1 MKKPTIGFIGQGWIG
16 KNYANDFEARG
27 YEVTRYALEE
37 PYAENKD
44 AIASC
49 DIVFVAVPT
58 PTTDKGFDAS
68 IVRAVIKNTGSG
80 KTVVIKSTLLPGT
93 TEALQK
99 EFPDR
104 IILCSPE
111 FLREKHAAH
120 DASHPERNLIGIPEE
135 TPAHHASAELVLSVC
150 AKAPFAKIMPSRAAE
165 LTKYAGNVFL
175 ANKVVLANLFYDLS
189 KSIGVEYEM
198 LREALAA
205 DPRIGAS
212 HLFPVDASGHTDKK
226 GRGAGGDCFIKDME
240 AFRQLYKKTTDA
252 EGDALLS
259 AIVRKNN
266 ALLRESQKDIELLKG
281 VYGDNH
287 DVLS

>member
-27 YEVTRYALEE
+27 YDVVRYALEE
-37 PYAENKD
+37 PYAQNKE
-44 AIASC
+44 AITTC

-58 PTTDKGFDAS
+58 PTNVNGFDAS
-68 IVRAVIKNTGSG
+68 IVRAVMPLIG
-80 KTVVIKSTLLPGT
+80 KGKIAVVKSTLLPGT
-93 TEALQK
+93 TESLQK

-104 IILCSPE
+104 IVLCSPE

-120 DASHPERNLIGIPEE
+120 DASHPERNLIGIPED
-135 TPAHHASAELVLSVC
+135 TTSHTKAAELVLSVS
-150 AKAPFAKIMPSRAAE
+150 AKADFSKVMPSRAAE

-175 ANKVVLANLFYDLS
+175 ANKVVLANIFYDLS
-189 KSIGVEYEM
+189 QTLGVEYET

-226 GRGAGGDCFIKDME
+226 GRGAGGDCFIKDLE
-240 AFRQLYKKTTDA
+240 AFRQLYKKANDV

-259 AIVRKNN
+259 AVVRKNN
-266 ALLRESQKDIELLKG
+266 ALLTQSDKDIELLRG
-281 VYGDNH
+281 VYGKDY
-287 DVLS
+287 DVLP

>member
-27 YEVTRYALEE
+27 YTVVRYALEA
-37 PYAENKD
+37 PYAQNKE
-44 AIASC
+44 AIATC

-58 PTTDKGFDAS
+58 PTTKDGFDAS
-68 IVRAVIKNTGSG
+68 IVRAVIPLVGTG
-80 KTVVIKSTLLPGT
+80 KIAVVKSTLLPGT
-93 TEALQK
+93 TESLQK
-99 EFPDR
+99 EFHDR
-104 IILCSPE
+104 IVLCSPE

-120 DASHPERNLIGIPEE
+120 DASHPTRTLIGIPEE
-135 TPAHHASAELVLSVC
+135 DALHQDAAELVLSVC
-150 AKAPFAKIMPSRAAE
+150 AKAPYTNIMPSRAAE

-175 ANKVVLANLFYDLS
+175 ANKVVLANLFYDLAHTL
-189 KSIGVEYEM
+189 GVDYETV
-198 LREALAA
+198 REALAS

-240 AFRQLYKKTTDA
+240 AFRQLYKKTEDT

-259 AIVRKNN
+259 ALVRKNN
-266 ALLRESQKDIELLKG
+266 ALLTQSEKDVELLER
-281 VYGDNH
+281 VYGNDH

>member
-27 YEVTRYALEE
+27 YDVVRYALEE
-37 PYAENKD
+37 PYVKNKE
-44 AIASC
+44 AIAQC
-49 DIVFVAVPT
+49 ERVFVAVPT

-68 IVRAVIKNTGSG
+68 IVRAVIKNTGAG

-120 DASHPERNLIGIPEE
+120 DAAHPERNLIGIPEE
-135 TPAHHASAELVLSVC
+135 TPAHRAAAELVLSVS
-150 AKAPFAKIMPSRAAE
+150 AKAPFAKILPSRAAE

-175 ANKVVLANLFYDLS
+175 ATKVVFANMLYDLS
-189 KSIGVEYEM
+189 QTLGVEYET
-198 LREALAA
+198 LRESLAA

-212 HLFPVDASGHTDKK
+212 HLFPVDASGHSDKK
-226 GRGAGGDCFIKDME
+226 GRGAGGDCFIKDLE
-240 AFRQLYKKTTDA
+240 AFRRLYKETNDA
-252 EGDALLS
+252 EGAKLLES
-259 AIVRKNN
+259 LVQKNN
-266 ALLRESQKDIELLKG
+266 ALLVNSGKDLELLRG
-281 VYGDNH
+281 VYGEQY
-287 DVLS
+287 DVLP

>member
-27 YEVTRYALEE
+27 YTVVRYALEE
-37 PYAENKD
+37 PYAQNKD
-44 AIASC
+44 AVATC

-58 PTTDKGFDAS
+58 PTNKNGFDAS
-68 IVRAVIKNTGSG
+68 VVRAVLPLVG
-80 KTVVIKSTLLPGT
+80 KGKIAVVKSTLLPGT
-93 TEALQK
+93 TETLQK
-99 EFPDR
+99 EFRDR
-104 IILCSPE
+104 IVLCSPE

-120 DASHPERNLIGIPEE
+120 DAAHPERNLIGMPEE
-135 TPAHHASAELVLSVC
+135 SEAHIAAAELVLSVS
-150 AKAPFAKIMPSRAAE
+150 AKAPFSKLLPSRAAE

-175 ANKVVLANLFYDLS
+175 LNKVVLVNLFYDLS
-189 KSIGVEYEM
+189 QTLGVEYET

-212 HLFPVDASGHTDKK
+212 HLFPIDSSGHTDKK

-240 AFRQLYKKTTDA
+240 AFRQLYKKTADV

-259 AIVRKNN
+259 AMVQKNN
-266 ALLRESQKDIELLKG
+266 ALLVKSDKDIELLKG
-281 VYGDNH
+281 VYGTDY
-287 DVLS
+287 DVLP